1 MYILF
6 NKTLRNLGKS
16 RKCIYFL
23 LLFII
28 SCSLTDDSDC
38 KKQKA
43 GTDKC
48 INAFVLFCSGN
59 RTRTECNGSLESTLF
74 IGGICQYDAPC
85 KSGTDDVV
93 KEKVNSKNK

>member
-1 MYILF
+1 M
-6 NKTLRNLGKS
+6 
-16 RKCIYFL
+16 
-23 LLFII
+23 
-28 SCSLTDDSDC
+28 SCSLTEDSDC

-43 GTDKC
+43 GENKC
-48 INAFVLFCSGN
+48 LNAFVLFCSGN